1 MRPFSEIILIL
12 PRRGTGAETGGLGR
26 VRGRSTGT
34 VDGGGA
40 AGAGAGAGAG
50 AEPGAESRKGLKEV
64 GLCGVSKVRQIV
76 ML

>member
-40 AGAGAGAGAG
+40 AGAGAGA
-50 AEPGAESRKGLKEV
+50 EPGAESRKGLKEV